1 MDAMIKTGTRFFE
14 LVKGMRVSG
23 VTRGVEFSG
32 VVIDTWTDS
41 EMEGTKIATIRL
53 IPRCGGEGLPLFECR
68 LPAPYNRAFR
78 LYHSDMWHGNTTIDQ
93 EYIIRF

>member
-1 MDAMIKTGTRFFE
+1 MDAMIQTGTRFFE

-32 VVIDTWTDS
+32 VVTDSWTDS

-53 IPRCGGEGLPLFECR
+53 IPRCSGEGLPIFENNF
-68 LPAPYNRAFR
+68 PAPYNRSFR

-93 EYIIRF
+93 EYAVRF